1 MYSFDAYTPKEI
13 AEKVERVGVAKAH
26 LPTLQTVML
35 GIVAGGFIGLG
46 ALYYTVIIS
55 DTQLTFG
62 LARLLGGIAFSLGL
76 VLVWSPAPSCSRAT
90 TCS

>member
-1 MYSFDAYTPKEI
+1 
-13 AEKVERVGVAKAH
+13 
-26 LPTLQTVML
+26 ML